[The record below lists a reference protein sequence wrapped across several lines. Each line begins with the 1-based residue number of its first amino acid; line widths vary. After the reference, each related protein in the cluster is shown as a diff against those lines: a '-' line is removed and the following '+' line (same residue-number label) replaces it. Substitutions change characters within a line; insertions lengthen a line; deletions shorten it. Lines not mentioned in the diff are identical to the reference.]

1 MKHIIYNKVLSIK
14 LTPAAK
20 IIYSSMIYNSMTANG
35 IGEYI
40 DGSGVMSIEAI
51 EELINDANGTLIVDD
66 NVIDPEY
73 WTYAG
78 IDKATYGKALRELQ
92 KADLLTVL
100 PDEMNLHVMPDIVSS
115 GYFECLPTRMSIAEN
130 ITYSYM
136 VNTVKFTY
144 GKWMS
149 GRAKL
154 AELTFNSLPNINK
167 HLTEMKHAG
176 LVINDKYNNVIRIK
190 F

>member
-1 MKHIIYNKVLSIK
+1 MNI
-14 LTPAAK
+14 TPAAK

-40 DGSGVMSIEAI
+40 DGDGEMTGEMIT
-51 EELINDANGTLIVDD
+51 ELINDANGTLQIEDKLLHPD
-66 NVIDPEY
+66 TFSSIGIDPC
-73 WTYAG
+73 
-78 IDKATYGKALRELQ
+78 TYGKALRELQ
-92 KADLLTVL
+92 RADLMTVL

-115 GYFECLPTRMSIAEN
+115 GYFEYLPTRMSIASN
-130 ITYSYM
+130 VTYSFM
-136 VNTVKFTY
+136 INTVKSTH

-149 GRAKL
+149 GRGKL

-167 HLTEMKHAG
+167 HLTQMKHAG
-176 LVINDKYNNVIRIK
+176 LAVNDKYNNVIRII